1 MFILKLGKLLTFSFV
16 MFPIAFS
23 ALGVGILFAA
33 FNLAVARNPEEKNE
47 LFSNTLLAFALI
59 ESFVFTGIVL
69 SIIVWFVL

>member
-69 SIIVWFVL
+69 SIIV